1 MGDIVWTLPDG
12 TNPVVEYLYRA
23 LLRTNRGIHAMD
35 ATRCLVRRAFS
46 LVLPLSSPRFIC
58 HYCFA
63 HVSEEP
69 DLPRQLQL
77 RLQQVIRSQG
87 LACHAVTID

>member
-1 MGDIVWTLPDG
+1 MRWMRLG
-12 TNPVVEYLYRA
+12 A
-23 LLRTNRGIHAMD
+23 SCD
-35 ATRCLVRRAFS
+35 AHS
-46 LVLPLSSPRFIC
+46 LSCVAIKFTPLIC